1 MRAPMVAG
9 NWKMNGSGA
18 ICREFLEHFSVD
30 GSVDVVLFPPFLYT
44 SRLSK
49 GLEERSISVGVQ
61 NIFSARSGAYTG
73 EIGAEMAVDAGAK
86 YGLVGHSERRNL
98 FGESDELVAEKFVA
112 CQRAG
117 LTPILCVGESFE
129 EREGGEAESVVR
141 RQMDAVMKAVGVK
154 GFANAV
160 IAYEPVWAIGT
171 GETARPDQ
179 AQSMHA
185 FIRAVLTQ
193 FDAAIATNIKV
204 LYGGSVKANN
214 ARELFAEQDIDGGLV
229 GGASLELMEFEK
241 ICSAASD

>member
-1 MRAPMVAG
+1 MRAPMVAA

-18 ICREFLEHFSVD
+18 ICREFLEHLSVD
-30 GSVDVVLFPPFLYT
+30 GLVDVVLFPPFLYT

-49 GLEERSISVGVQ
+49 GFEERSISVGVQ
-61 NIFSARSGAYTG
+61 NVFHARGGAYTG
-73 EIGAEMAVDAGAK
+73 EIGAEMAVDAGAM
-86 YGLVGHSERRNL
+86 YALVGHSERRNL
-98 FGESDELVAEKFVA
+98 FGESDEVVADKFVA

-117 LTPILCVGESFE
+117 LTPVLCIGESFE
-129 EREGGEAESVVR
+129 ERAGGEAESVVR
-141 RQMDAVMKAVGVK
+141 RQVDAVLRAAGIE

-185 FIRAVLTQ
+185 FIRGVLMK
-193 FDAAIATNIKV
+193 FDTAIATNIKV
-204 LYGGSVKANN
+204 LYGGSVKASN

-229 GGASLELMEFEK
+229 GGASLEFMEFEK
-241 ICSAASD
+241 ICRAASR